1 MEFTPAATSQ
11 KVEKS
16 SLFNSRLFPTLRSAA
31 QRLACVVCV
40 LGSGFFAAADEPQYA
55 ESGFRVFKEGTLP
68 NDARLRRLR
77 TLNDKYHPWT
87 PPTTQAE
94 FEEVRQR
101 LREQILVSN
110 GLWPLPEKTPLEP
123 VIHGKLD
130 MGDYT
135 VEKVYFAS
143 RPGLYVTGSLYRPK
157 NAQGKIPGIL
167 SPHGHWANGR
177 FYDAGDA
184 EAKKQIES
192 GAEKFEAAAH
202 SPLQARMVQL
212 ARMGCVVFHYDMVGY
227 ADQPGIDHRSGF
239 NDVDAALQLHSKMGL
254 QTWNS
259 IRALDFVASLPDVDP
274 DRIAVTGASGGGTQT
289 FILCALD
296 ERPAVSFPA
305 VMVGTAMQGGCNCE
319 NADYL
324 RIGINNVAFASAFAP
339 RPMAMSGA
347 NDWTIDIETKGLPEL
362 KQVYALFDAA
372 QNVEANCFPQFGH
385 NYNAVSRELMYE
397 WFKEHLNLGDV
408 STTERDF
415 TRLTTEQMTVFD
427 DAHPKPADIMDG
439 ATLRAAWTA
448 QSQQQMA
455 ALKSP
460 EDVKRVL
467 GPAVQVML
475 GTGISENSEF
485 EFESSPAESARN
497 NTVIFGSRVVEKAV
511 FGHKGRGIA
520 LPSATVS
527 DDNNFELPTKVVLWF
542 DGNGK
547 QALFQGEKLNPE
559 ILPLFEKGCQVLSVD
574 LFMTGEFLG
583 AESEYQYKVD
593 ESDPCYTFCYNRPL
607 IAERVHDIVTI
618 VRTYAAFNKLDDLGI
633 SELHIVG
640 TGEAGV
646 WVALAAA
653 ELGDTKY
660 TSLTADLQGFSF
672 ASIDNAQHPNLL
684 PGAVKYGDVPGLL
697 RLAAGHR
704 VTLYGANEKLDW
716 KQTDSD
722 FKSAGGQLTFGAGK
736 LTITR
741 VADELLKK

>member
-31 QRLACVVCV
+31 LRLACVVFV
-40 LGSGFFAAADEPQYA
+40 LGGGLFAVADEPQYA

-68 NDARLRRLR
+68 NDARLKPLR
-77 TLNDKYHPWT
+77 SLRDGYHPWT

-135 VEKVYFAS
+135 VEKVFFAS
-143 RPGLYVTGSLYRPK
+143 HPGLYVTGHLYRPK

-167 SPHGHWANGR
+167 SPHGHWPNGR

-227 ADQPGIDHRSGF
+227 ADHPGIDHRSGF

-427 DAHPKPADIMDG
+427 DEHPKPADVMDG
-439 ATLRAAWTA
+439 PTLRAAWTA

-475 GTGISENSEF
+475 GSVIGEDDEL
-485 EFESSPAESARN
+485 ELESSSRKPAGSDSVQLGRY
-497 NTVIFGSRVVEKAV
+497 VISKGVVEY
-511 FGHKGRGIA
+511 KGRGMA
-520 LPSATVS
+520 LPSMTVLANEKLS
-527 DDNNFELPTKVVLWF
+527 LPLRLVLWI

-547 QALFQGEKLNPE
+547 QSLFNGEKLNPE
-559 ILPLFEKGCQVLSVD
+559 VEPLLEAGYMVTGVD

-583 AESEYQYKVD
+583 ADSEYQYKVD

-607 IAERVHDIVTI
+607 IADRVHDIATM
-618 VRTYAAFNKLDDLGI
+618 VRAVVANEDSEIGI
-633 SELHIVG
+633 DEFHIVG

-646 WVALAAA
+646 WVAMASA

-704 VTLYGANEKLDW
+704 VTLYGADEKLDW

-722 FKSAGGQLTFGAGK
+722 FQAAGGQLTFGAGK